1 MTRNHLIIIIIFCV
15 TAWASGAGP
24 TAAGEAATPR
34 FAAHDE
40 ASTRVLD
47 HGAWDG
53 FLGRYRKPGDDGIAR
68 LDYAAVDAGDRAEL
82 AAYIAGLEAAP
93 VTVLT
98 RAEQLAFWLNLY
110 NAVTVALI
118 LDHWPL
124 ASIRELDIS
133 PDWLADGPWGAP
145 LATVEGVALSLDAI
159 EHEILRPIWRDP
171 RIHYGLNCASLGCP
185 DLPARAFRAERV
197 DAMLD
202 AAARAFVNHSRGVRV
217 TPAGEIAVSSL
228 YEWYAEDFGG
238 SDEAVIAH
246 LRRYAE
252 PALAARLADAERIA
266 DHAYDWA
273 INAPSATAGSGK

>member
-171 RIHYGLNCASLGCP
+171 RIHYALNCAAIGCP
-185 DLPARAFRAERV
+185 NLAMRAFTAENTET
-197 DAMLD
+197 MLEH
-202 AAARAFVNHSRGVRV
+202 AAFAYINHRRGAEVR
-217 TPAGEIAVSSL
+217 GGKLYVSSV
-228 YEWYAEDFGG
+228 YDWFAEDFGG
-238 SDEAVIAH
+238 GSDAAIIAH
-246 LRRYAE
+246 LRRYAAS
-252 PALAARLADAERIA
+252 ALANALKTITEIED
-266 DHAYDWA
+266 DHYDWSLNDA
-273 INAPSATAGSGK
+273 ARN